1 MGKLMY
7 HQVFGLSSLV
17 LAGLA
22 VWRNTARLCVAAL
35 ILSLSSFAFY
45 NVGMGAIAFVLA
57 GLTLAIVTRP
67 DAADSLRIGLSFPS
81 WSPPVW
87 DDFVQSFPRA
97 ALPQIPL
104 STLNSV
110 IAVCALATDLFPDRP
125 VKPRRVA
132 VSVGVMN
139 MVACVFG
146 GMPMCHGAGG
156 LAGQH
161 RFGARTNGSILFLGG
176 VKMAVAVLLG
186 APLMVLCQAFPGSI
200 LGVMLAFSGI
210 ELAMVTRDQVRKTD
224 AFVMLLTA
232 GACLGLTNMAAGFV
246 IGWVL
251 ALVLRLPVL
260 GIERARD

>member
-1 MGKLMY
+1 MTR
-7 HQVFGLSSLV
+7 V
-17 LAGLA
+17 L
-22 VWRNTARLCVAAL
+22 
-35 ILSLSSFAFY
+35 
-45 NVGMGAIAFVLA
+45 
-57 GLTLAIVTRP
+57 
-67 DAADSLRIGLSFPS
+67 
-81 WSPPVW
+81 
-87 DDFVQSFPRA
+87 
-97 ALPQIPL
+97 
-104 STLNSV
+104 
-110 IAVCALATDLFPDRP
+110 
-125 VKPRRVA
+125 A